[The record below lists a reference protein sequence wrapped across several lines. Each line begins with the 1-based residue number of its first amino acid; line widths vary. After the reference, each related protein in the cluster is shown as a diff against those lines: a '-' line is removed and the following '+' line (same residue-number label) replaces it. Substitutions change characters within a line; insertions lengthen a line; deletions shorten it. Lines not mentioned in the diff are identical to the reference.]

1 MFIWKEIDV
10 AQLKRNRSD
19 LDIRKMFKCGAIT
32 MDGKYRA
39 LEVEQGDDW
48 VKVLARLE
56 PGFEEYVLFDRSD
69 YELIPEIQLQYC

>member
-10 AQLKRNRSD
+10 GQLERNRSD

-32 MDGKYRA
+32 IDGKYRV
-39 LEVEQGDDW
+39 LEVEQGEGW

-56 PGFEEYVLFDRSD
+56 PGFEEYVLFDRAD
-69 YELIPEIQLQYC
+69 YDLIPEIQLQYC